1 MPDWTKSMEQS
12 YEYYIVDPG
21 TWRDAKPLRSVKSCS
36 ISRDS
41 TADTLGSASLD
52 LTETIGECYVR
63 TYLVTIQNGIK
74 ERHPLGTFLF
84 QSPGLNFNGKVSS
97 YTVDGYTPLIELKE
111 NPPPIGYSILK
122 NDNIMD
128 VAYQIIRE
136 NARAP
141 VVKTNSTET
150 LYYDFV
156 ANTSDTWLSFTNDL
170 IVNAKYSLGLDE
182 LSRIIFLP
190 NQNIASLQPVW
201 TYNDGNSSILYPEI
215 SLDRDLYDIPNVV
228 EVIYS
233 NGKDSYYHRVVND
246 NENSPVS
253 TINRGREIKKVITDP
268 EVMGE
273 PTGKML
279 LEYAEQQ
286 LEALSTVECTISY
299 THGYCPVRIGDC
311 VRLNYSRAGLT
322 NIKAKVISQNI
333 KCSSGCSVS
342 EKAVYTTNLWR

>member
-41 TADTLGSASLD
+41 TTDTLGSASLD

-63 TYLVTIQNGIK
+63 AYLVTIQNGIK

-201 TYNDGNSSILYPEI
+201 TYDDGNSSILYPEI